1 MNTKAKSVVA
11 AAIGITLFFGPG
23 LLFAQQPKGVY
34 KAVTLP
40 GVHFSRVPQSVQMT
54 RPAELANVPPAPV
67 ALAPQARQ
75 ATYNQ
80 IRAAAGLAQTPPA
93 AVVPARVTL
102 TPEAPKSGRSHYSLY
117 NGHNY
122 PNWLEAMAGMMQSTP
137 FTYAAGYLSFTF
149 ETVPGK
155 TYMVDLFVSPEKDYG
170 LAGLF
175 SGVVRPQN
183 GHILVGF
190 TANTNVSQLQVD
202 RQFYF
207 YRCELTQV
215 N

>member
-40 GVHFSRVPQSVQMT
+40 GVRFSKVPQSVQMT

-102 TPEAPKSGRSHYSLY
+102 TPEAPKCGRSHYSLY
-117 NGHNY
+117 SG
-122 PNWLEAMAGMMQSTP
+122 AQ
-137 FTYAAGYLSFTF
+137 
-149 ETVPGK
+149 VPQ
-155 TYMVDLFVSPEKDYG
+155 L
-170 LAGLF
+170 
-175 SGVVRPQN
+175 VRSH
-183 GHILVGF
+183 GCG
-190 TANTNVSQLQVD
+190 
-202 RQFYF
+202 
-207 YRCELTQV
+207 
-215 N
+215 